1 MKTKTEIILFAALMI
16 SLIPLELFC
25 GILAYETLGAVTSQ
39 VYLVGTVLFNLAFII
54 LAFRYPSVTILAV
67 IIFALMVIPYQL
79 VLGQRLLRVQAE
91 TTRIVA
97 YAYEQKSQAGAFPAN
112 LSGYTAIDI
121 EMFNYIQSFQ
131 LDETG
136 EQFTVYFR
144 VGTENTSHWYSSKD
158 GWGYYPD

>member
-1 MKTKTEIILFAALMI
+1 MKTKTEIILFAILMA

-39 VYLVGTVLFNLAFII
+39 VYLAGTLLFNLAFII
-54 LAFRYPSVTILAV
+54 LAFRYRSVAILAV
-67 IIFALMVIPYQL
+67 IVFALLIIPYQL

-91 TTRIVA
+91 ATRIVA
-97 YAYEQKSQAGAFPAN
+97 YAYEQKIQTGAFPAN
-112 LSGYTAIDI
+112 LSGYTATDA
-121 EMFNYIQSFQ
+121 EMMNYIQNFQ

-136 EQFTVYFR
+136 EQFTVHFR
-144 VGTENTSHWYSSKD
+144 VGTENTSHWYSSED